1 MNNRD
6 ALAVKRALYDQGTT
20 LKAWADEHGYRYA
33 TVLNAI
39 NRHAGNHRSEP
50 WGQKT
55 RAILRDLGRT
65 IDRKLIA

>member
-6 ALAVKRALYDQGTT
+6 AVAVKRALYDQGTS
-20 LKAWADEHGYRYA
+20 LRAWADQNGYAYN
-33 TVLNAI
+33 TVLHAV
-39 NRHAGNHRSEP
+39 NRHAGGHAGEP

-65 IDRKLIA
+65 INKQLIA